1 MTARLSH
8 LNDKGE
14 ARMVDVS
21 GKEIT
26 TRTARAEGFVAMAQ
40 ATLELILSGQ
50 APKGDVLAAARIAG
64 IMAAVDDATARDLAK
79 GAADLGMDVLA
90 EVHDEAELARALK
103 LDTELVGIN
112 NRDLKSFATTLTTT
126 ERLAPMVPPDRL
138 VIAESGIFAHAD
150 LKRLAG
156 SGVRAFL
163 VGESLMRQR
172 DVAAATRA
180 LLTGSPAQAEAAQ

>member
-1 MTARLSH
+1 
-8 LNDKGE
+8 
-14 ARMVDVS
+14 V
-21 GKEIT
+21 
-26 TRTARAEGFVAMAQ
+26 
-40 ATLELILSGQ
+40 
-50 APKGDVLAAARIAG
+50 
-64 IMAAVDDATARDLAK
+64 
-79 GAADLGMDVLA
+79 AADLGMDVLA

-126 ERLAPMVPPDRL
+126 ERLAPMMPPDRL